1 LGFLFANASGRKTP
15 TLNEISGEATMFE
28 NIKQKYNTIVID
40 PPWDIS
46 MTGKTALRPN
56 RAKELPYKTMS
67 LDEIKKIPIGRIA
80 NQGAH
85 IYCWTTNKML
95 KDTFDVLESWG
106 VNFHLVLVWV
116 KPSAIAPCFAYKFAT
131 EFCLLGFFGKPMQKF
146 KKNCQLNWIK
156 ATPVRN
162 GHSAKP
168 DEFYN
173 LIREMSPEPMIDIFA
188 RKPRVGFNVWG
199 DEIASPETQATLS
212 ALSFNKD
219 LTATQQ
225 VASPKSASQTSLNPN
240 IKSNFGACQDGHKKS
255 ML

>member
-1 LGFLFANASGRKTP
+1 
-15 TLNEISGEATMFE
+15 MFE
-28 NIKQKYNTIVID
+28 DIKQKYNTIVID

-56 RAKELPYKTMS
+56 RSKSLPYKTMS
-67 LDEIKKIPIGRIA
+67 LDEIKKIPMGKIA

-95 KDTFDVLESWG
+95 KDTYDVLESWG
-106 VNFHLVLVWV
+106 VNFHLVLVWT
-116 KPSAIAPCFAYKFAT
+116 KPSGIAPCFAYKFAT
-131 EFCLLGFFGKPMQKF
+131 EFLLLGFFGKPMQKF
-146 KKNCQLNWIK
+146 KKNCKLNWIQ

-188 RKPRVGFNVWG
+188 RKPRSGFDVWG
-199 DEIASPETQATLS
+199 DEIASPETQAILS
-212 ALSFNKD
+212 ESSFNKD

-225 VASPKSASQTSLNPN
+225 VATPKSASQTSLNPD
-240 IKSNFGACQDGHKKS
+240 IQSNQRGLLQK
-255 ML
+255 